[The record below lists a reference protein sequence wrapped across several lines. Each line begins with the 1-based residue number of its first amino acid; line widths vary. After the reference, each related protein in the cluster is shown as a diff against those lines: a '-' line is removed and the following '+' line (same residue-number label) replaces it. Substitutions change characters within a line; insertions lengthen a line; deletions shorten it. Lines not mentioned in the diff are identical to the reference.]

1 MSTPPS
7 DWEVVIGLEVHVQ
20 LHTRAK
26 VFASSPW
33 GFGKEP
39 NEQVDPVV
47 LGLPGTLPVVNREA
61 VEKSI
66 LFGLVVGAS
75 VPEHCSWDRKNY
87 FYPDNPKNYQ
97 LTQKDFPVVV
107 GGQVEIELPGAS
119 RNVMG
124 EHKFIR
130 IHHAHLEEDVGKLS
144 HAGSGSLVDYNRA
157 GVPLLEI
164 VTEPDLRSSAE
175 AEAFLRSLVAMLTQ
189 AGVADCDM
197 EKGQLRCDCNVSI
210 RRRGAEKLGTR
221 TETKNLNSISS
232 VRDTVIYETARQI
245 RELEA
250 GRSITQE
257 TRGWNAELARG
268 YVLRDKED
276 AHDYR
281 YFPDPDLLPV
291 VIEESFL
298 GEVRATLPELPPQKR
313 ERFQSQFGLSA
324 YDANVLATSR
334 EQAYYFE
341 NVAAIGGDAK
351 LAANWV
357 MVELGSLLNKQGLD
371 IDESP
376 VSAELL
382 GGMLQR
388 IKDNTISG
396 KIAKVVFEAMANG
409 EGSADEIIEKRG
421 LKQVTDT
428 GAISAV
434 LDEMLAVGA
443 EVLAHGGH
451 RDRVAA
457 QQLEVVGDVAGAAAE
472 FAAHARHQ
480 EGHVQDVDL
489 VRQDVVLELV
499 LEHHDGVVGQ
509 GAADQGGCHRWG
521 PLGAGAG
528 RPPAKSHM
536 LARRPLQGTG

>member
-281 YFPDPDLLPV
+281 YFPDPDIP
-291 VIEESFL
+291 
-298 GEVRATLPELPPQKR
+298 TLKISRETVARLAKLVPENLYDRQRRYVEK
-313 ERFQSQFGLSA
+313 FGLPYTAAS
-324 YDANVLATSR
+324 VLVNDRALA
-334 EQAYYFE
+334 EWFE
-341 NVAAIGGDAK
+341 AAVAAHPTNPSGIANLVANDLLRD
-351 LAANWV
+351 LAA
-357 MVELGSLLNKQGLD
+357 S
-371 IDESP
+371 
-376 VSAELL
+376 
-382 GGMLQR
+382 
-388 IKDNTISG
+388 
-396 KIAKVVFEAMANG
+396 
-409 EGSADEIIEKRG
+409 
-421 LKQVTDT
+421 
-428 GAISAV
+428 
-434 LDEMLAVGA
+434 
-443 EVLAHGGH
+443 
-451 RDRVAA
+451 
-457 QQLEVVGDVAGAAAE
+457 AGAAA
-472 FAAHARHQ
+472 APVSLSSCPIKPAQLA
-480 EGHVQDVDL
+480 GL
-489 VRQDVVLELV
+489 VKLTD
-499 LEHHDGVVGQ
+499 DGVISKQQAKEVFTEMFKSGQ
-509 GAADQGGCHRWG
+509 DAAAIVDAKGLRQNSDTGELEKIVQEVIAD
-521 PLGAGAG
+521 PAV
-528 RPPAKSHM
+528 AKSIAEYRAGNEKAINALKGPIM
-536 LARRPLQGTG
+536 KRTQGKANPVLIDQLLRKFLG

>member
-1 MSTPPS
+1 MSTAPS

-281 YFPDPDLLPV
+281 YFPDPDIP
-291 VIEESFL
+291 
-298 GEVRATLPELPPQKR
+298 TLKISR
-313 ERFQSQFGLSA
+313 ETVTRLSA
-324 YDANVLATSR
+324 LVPENLYDRQRRYIENLGLPYTAASVLVNDRALA
-334 EQAYYFE
+334 EWFE
-341 NVAAIGGDAK
+341 LAVAAHPTNPSGIANLVANDLLRDLAASATAPVLLSSCLIKPAQLAGLVKLTDDGVISKQQAKEVFTEMFKSGQDAAAIVDAK
-351 LAANWV
+351 
-357 MVELGSLLNKQGLD
+357 GLRQN
-371 IDESP
+371 S
-376 VSAELL
+376 
-382 GGMLQR
+382 
-388 IKDNTISG
+388 
-396 KIAKVVFEAMANG
+396 
-409 EGSADEIIEKRG
+409 
-421 LKQVTDT
+421 DT
-428 GAISAV
+428 GELEKIVQEVIADPAV
-434 LDEMLAVGA
+434 
-443 EVLAHGGH
+443 
-451 RDRVAA
+451 
-457 QQLEVVGDVAGAAAE
+457 
-472 FAAHARHQ
+472 
-480 EGHVQDVDL
+480 
-489 VRQDVVLELV
+489 
-499 LEHHDGVVGQ
+499 
-509 GAADQGGCHRWG
+509 
-521 PLGAGAG
+521 
-528 RPPAKSHM
+528 AKSIAEYRAGNEKAINALKGPIM
-536 LARRPLQGTG
+536 KRTQGKANPVLIDQLLRKFLA

>member
-1 MSTPPS
+1 MSSPSS

-20 LHTRAK
+20 LRTRAK
-26 VFASSPW
+26 VVASSSW
-33 GFGKEP
+33 GFGQEP

-61 VEKSI
+61 VDKAI
-66 LFGLVVGAS
+66 LFGLVVGAE
-75 VPEHCSWDRKNY
+75 VPERCAWDRKNY

-124 EHKFIR
+124 EHKTIR

-197 EKGQLRCDCNVSI
+197 EKGQLRCDCNVSV
-210 RRRGAEKLGTR
+210 RRPGGPLGTR

-250 GRSITQE
+250 GRAITQE

-281 YFPDPDLLPV
+281 YFPDPDIP
-291 VIEESFL
+291 
-298 GEVRATLPELPPQKR
+298 TLKI
-313 ERFQSQFGLSA
+313 
-324 YDANVLATSR
+324 SR
-334 EQAYYFE
+334 ETVARLAKQVPENLYDRQRRYIEKLGLPYTAASVLVNDRALAEWFE
-341 NVAAIGGDAK
+341 AAVAAHPANPSGIANLVANDLLRD
-351 LAANWV
+351 LAA
-357 MVELGSLLNKQGLD
+357 
-371 IDESP
+371 
-376 VSAELL
+376 
-382 GGMLQR
+382 
-388 IKDNTISG
+388 
-396 KIAKVVFEAMANG
+396 
-409 EGSADEIIEKRG
+409 
-421 LKQVTDT
+421 
-428 GAISAV
+428 
-434 LDEMLAVGA
+434 
-443 EVLAHGGH
+443 
-451 RDRVAA
+451 
-457 QQLEVVGDVAGAAAE
+457 AGAAADSDGSAP
-472 FAAHARHQ
+472 AALPLSSCPIKPAQ
-480 EGHVQDVDL
+480 LAGL
-489 VRQDVVLELV
+489 VKLTD
-499 LEHHDGVVGQ
+499 DGVISKQQAKEVFTEMFKSGQ
-509 GAADQGGCHRWG
+509 DAAAIVDAKGLRQNSDTGELEKIVQEVIAD
-521 PLGAGAG
+521 PAV
-528 RPPAKSHM
+528 AKSIAEYRAGNEKAINALKGPIM
-536 LARRPLQGTG
+536 KRTQGKANPGLIDQLLRKALG

>member
-1 MSTPPS
+1 MSTPAS

-210 RRRGAEKLGTR
+210 RRRGVEKLGTR

-281 YFPDPDLLPV
+281 YFPDPDIP
-291 VIEESFL
+291 
-298 GEVRATLPELPPQKR
+298 TLKI
-313 ERFQSQFGLSA
+313 
-324 YDANVLATSR
+324 SR
-334 EQAYYFE
+334 ETVTRLSTLVPENLYDRQRRYIEKLGLPYTAASVLVNDRALAEWFE
-341 NVAAIGGDAK
+341 LAVAAHPANPSGIANLVVNDLLRDLAASATAPVLLSSCLIKPAQLAGLVKLTDDGVISKQQAKEVFTEMFKSGQDAAAIVDAK
-351 LAANWV
+351 
-357 MVELGSLLNKQGLD
+357 GLRQN
-371 IDESP
+371 S
-376 VSAELL
+376 
-382 GGMLQR
+382 
-388 IKDNTISG
+388 
-396 KIAKVVFEAMANG
+396 
-409 EGSADEIIEKRG
+409 
-421 LKQVTDT
+421 DT
-428 GAISAV
+428 GELEKIVQEVIADPAV
-434 LDEMLAVGA
+434 
-443 EVLAHGGH
+443 
-451 RDRVAA
+451 
-457 QQLEVVGDVAGAAAE
+457 
-472 FAAHARHQ
+472 
-480 EGHVQDVDL
+480 
-489 VRQDVVLELV
+489 
-499 LEHHDGVVGQ
+499 
-509 GAADQGGCHRWG
+509 
-521 PLGAGAG
+521 
-528 RPPAKSHM
+528 AKSIAEYRAGNEKAINALKGPIM
-536 LARRPLQGTG
+536 KRTQGKANPVLIDQLLRKFLA

>member
-39 NEQVDPVV
+39 NEQVDQVV

-281 YFPDPDLLPV
+281 YFPDPDIP
-291 VIEESFL
+291 
-298 GEVRATLPELPPQKR
+298 TLKISRETVARLAKLVPENLYDRQRRYVEK
-313 ERFQSQFGLSA
+313 FGLPYTAAS
-324 YDANVLATSR
+324 VLVNDRALA
-334 EQAYYFE
+334 EWFE
-341 NVAAIGGDAK
+341 AAVAAHPTNPSGIANLVANDLLRD
-351 LAANWV
+351 LAA
-357 MVELGSLLNKQGLD
+357 S
-371 IDESP
+371 
-376 VSAELL
+376 
-382 GGMLQR
+382 
-388 IKDNTISG
+388 
-396 KIAKVVFEAMANG
+396 
-409 EGSADEIIEKRG
+409 
-421 LKQVTDT
+421 
-428 GAISAV
+428 
-434 LDEMLAVGA
+434 
-443 EVLAHGGH
+443 
-451 RDRVAA
+451 
-457 QQLEVVGDVAGAAAE
+457 AGAAA
-472 FAAHARHQ
+472 APVSLSSCPIKPAQLA
-480 EGHVQDVDL
+480 GL
-489 VRQDVVLELV
+489 VKLTD
-499 LEHHDGVVGQ
+499 DGVISKQQAKEVFTEMFKSGQ
-509 GAADQGGCHRWG
+509 DAAAIVDAKGLRQNSDTGELEKIVQEVIAD
-521 PLGAGAG
+521 PAV
-528 RPPAKSHM
+528 AKSIAEYRAGNEKAINALKGPIM
-536 LARRPLQGTG
+536 KRTQGKANPVLIDQLLRKFLG

>member
-1 MSTPPS
+1 MSNVPS

-144 HAGSGSLVDYNRA
+144 HTGSGSLVDYNRA

-281 YFPDPDLLPV
+281 YFPDPDIPTLKISRETVARLAKLVPENLYDRQRRYVEKFGLPYTAASVLVNDRALAEWFEAAVAAHPTNPSGIANLIANDLLRDLAASAVAAAAPV
-291 VIEESFL
+291 SLSSCPIKPAQLAGLVKLTDDGVISKQQAKEVFTEMFKSGQDAAAIVDAKGLRQNSDTGELEKIVQEVIADPAVAKSIAEYRAGNEKAINALKGPIMKRTQGKANPVLIDQLLRKFL
-298 GEVRATLPELPPQKR
+298 G
-313 ERFQSQFGLSA
+313 
-324 YDANVLATSR
+324 
-334 EQAYYFE
+334 
-341 NVAAIGGDAK
+341 
-351 LAANWV
+351 
-357 MVELGSLLNKQGLD
+357 
-371 IDESP
+371 
-376 VSAELL
+376 
-382 GGMLQR
+382 
-388 IKDNTISG
+388 
-396 KIAKVVFEAMANG
+396 
-409 EGSADEIIEKRG
+409 
-421 LKQVTDT
+421 
-428 GAISAV
+428 
-434 LDEMLAVGA
+434 
-443 EVLAHGGH
+443 
-451 RDRVAA
+451 
-457 QQLEVVGDVAGAAAE
+457 
-472 FAAHARHQ
+472 
-480 EGHVQDVDL
+480 
-489 VRQDVVLELV
+489 
-499 LEHHDGVVGQ
+499 
-509 GAADQGGCHRWG
+509 
-521 PLGAGAG
+521 
-528 RPPAKSHM
+528 
-536 LARRPLQGTG
+536 

>member
-1 MSTPPS
+1 MSNVPS

-124 EHKFIR
+124 EHKIIR

-197 EKGQLRCDCNVSI
+197 EKGQLRCDCNVSV
-210 RRRGAEKLGTR
+210 RRRGVEKLGTR

-281 YFPDPDLLPV
+281 YFPDPDIP
-291 VIEESFL
+291 
-298 GEVRATLPELPPQKR
+298 TLKISRETVARLAKLVPENLYDRQRRYVEK
-313 ERFQSQFGLSA
+313 FGLPYTAAS
-324 YDANVLATSR
+324 VLVNDRALA
-334 EQAYYFE
+334 EWFE
-341 NVAAIGGDAK
+341 AAVAAHPTNPSGIANLIANDLLRD
-351 LAANWV
+351 LAA
-357 MVELGSLLNKQGLD
+357 S
-371 IDESP
+371 
-376 VSAELL
+376 
-382 GGMLQR
+382 
-388 IKDNTISG
+388 
-396 KIAKVVFEAMANG
+396 
-409 EGSADEIIEKRG
+409 
-421 LKQVTDT
+421 
-428 GAISAV
+428 
-434 LDEMLAVGA
+434 
-443 EVLAHGGH
+443 
-451 RDRVAA
+451 
-457 QQLEVVGDVAGAAAE
+457 AGAAA
-472 FAAHARHQ
+472 APVSLSSCPIKPAQLA
-480 EGHVQDVDL
+480 GL
-489 VRQDVVLELV
+489 VKLTD
-499 LEHHDGVVGQ
+499 DGVISKQQAKEVFTEMFKSGQ
-509 GAADQGGCHRWG
+509 DAAAIVDAKGLRQNSDTGELEKIVQEVIAD
-521 PLGAGAG
+521 PAV
-528 RPPAKSHM
+528 AKSIAEYRAGNEKAINALKGPIM
-536 LARRPLQGTG
+536 KRTQGKANPVLIDQLLRKFLG

>member
-210 RRRGAEKLGTR
+210 RRQGAEKLGTR

-281 YFPDPDLLPV
+281 YFPDPDIP
-291 VIEESFL
+291 
-298 GEVRATLPELPPQKR
+298 TLKISR
-313 ERFQSQFGLSA
+313 ETVTRLSA
-324 YDANVLATSR
+324 LVPENLYDRQRRYIEKLGLPYTAASVLVNDRALA
-334 EQAYYFE
+334 EWFE
-341 NVAAIGGDAK
+341 LAVAAHPTNPSGIANLVANDLLRDLAASATAPVLLSSCLIKPAQLAGLVKLTDDGVISKQQAKEVFTEMFKSGQDAAAIVDAK
-351 LAANWV
+351 
-357 MVELGSLLNKQGLD
+357 GLRQN
-371 IDESP
+371 S
-376 VSAELL
+376 
-382 GGMLQR
+382 
-388 IKDNTISG
+388 
-396 KIAKVVFEAMANG
+396 
-409 EGSADEIIEKRG
+409 
-421 LKQVTDT
+421 DT
-428 GAISAV
+428 GELEKIVQEVIADPAV
-434 LDEMLAVGA
+434 
-443 EVLAHGGH
+443 
-451 RDRVAA
+451 
-457 QQLEVVGDVAGAAAE
+457 
-472 FAAHARHQ
+472 
-480 EGHVQDVDL
+480 
-489 VRQDVVLELV
+489 
-499 LEHHDGVVGQ
+499 
-509 GAADQGGCHRWG
+509 
-521 PLGAGAG
+521 
-528 RPPAKSHM
+528 AKSIAEYRAGNEKAINALKGPIM
-536 LARRPLQGTG
+536 KRTQGKANPVLIDQLLRKFLA

>member
-175 AEAFLRSLVAMLTQ
+175 AEAFLRSLVAMITQ

-210 RRRGAEKLGTR
+210 RRRGTEKLGTR

-257 TRGWNAELARG
+257 TRGWNAELVRG

-281 YFPDPDLLPV
+281 YFPDPDIPTLKISRETVTRLSALVPENLYDRQRRYIANLGLPYTAASVLVNDRALAEWFELAVAAHPANPSGIANLVANDLLRDLAASATAPV
-291 VIEESFL
+291 SLESCLIKPAQLAGLVKLTDEGVISKQQAKEVFTEMFTSGRDAAAIVDAKGLRQNSDTGELEKIVQEVIADPAVAKSIAEYRAGNEKAINALKGPIMKRTQGKANPVLIDQLLRKFL
-298 GEVRATLPELPPQKR
+298 G
-313 ERFQSQFGLSA
+313 
-324 YDANVLATSR
+324 
-334 EQAYYFE
+334 
-341 NVAAIGGDAK
+341 
-351 LAANWV
+351 
-357 MVELGSLLNKQGLD
+357 
-371 IDESP
+371 
-376 VSAELL
+376 
-382 GGMLQR
+382 
-388 IKDNTISG
+388 
-396 KIAKVVFEAMANG
+396 
-409 EGSADEIIEKRG
+409 
-421 LKQVTDT
+421 
-428 GAISAV
+428 
-434 LDEMLAVGA
+434 
-443 EVLAHGGH
+443 
-451 RDRVAA
+451 
-457 QQLEVVGDVAGAAAE
+457 
-472 FAAHARHQ
+472 
-480 EGHVQDVDL
+480 
-489 VRQDVVLELV
+489 
-499 LEHHDGVVGQ
+499 
-509 GAADQGGCHRWG
+509 
-521 PLGAGAG
+521 
-528 RPPAKSHM
+528 
-536 LARRPLQGTG
+536 

>member
-144 HAGSGSLVDYNRA
+144 HMGSGSLVDYNRA

-164 VTEPDLRSSAE
+164 VTEPDLRSFAE

-281 YFPDPDLLPV
+281 YFPDPDIP
-291 VIEESFL
+291 
-298 GEVRATLPELPPQKR
+298 TLKI
-313 ERFQSQFGLSA
+313 
-324 YDANVLATSR
+324 SR
-334 EQAYYFE
+334 ETVTRLAKLVPENLYDRQRRYVEKLGLPYTAASVLVNDRALAEWFE
-341 NVAAIGGDAK
+341 AAVAAHPTNPSGIANLVANDLLRD
-351 LAANWV
+351 LAA
-357 MVELGSLLNKQGLD
+357 S
-371 IDESP
+371 
-376 VSAELL
+376 
-382 GGMLQR
+382 
-388 IKDNTISG
+388 
-396 KIAKVVFEAMANG
+396 
-409 EGSADEIIEKRG
+409 
-421 LKQVTDT
+421 
-428 GAISAV
+428 
-434 LDEMLAVGA
+434 
-443 EVLAHGGH
+443 
-451 RDRVAA
+451 
-457 QQLEVVGDVAGAAAE
+457 AGAAA
-472 FAAHARHQ
+472 APVSLSSCPIKPAQLA
-480 EGHVQDVDL
+480 GL
-489 VRQDVVLELV
+489 VKLTD
-499 LEHHDGVVGQ
+499 DGVISKQQAKEVFTEMFKSGQ
-509 GAADQGGCHRWG
+509 DAAAIVDAKGLRQNSDTGELEKIVQEVIAD
-521 PLGAGAG
+521 PAV
-528 RPPAKSHM
+528 AKSIAEYRAGNEKAINALKGPIM
-536 LARRPLQGTG
+536 KRTQGKANPVLIDQLLRKFLG

>member
-1 MSTPPS
+1 MSNAPS

-281 YFPDPDLLPV
+281 YFPDPDIP
-291 VIEESFL
+291 
-298 GEVRATLPELPPQKR
+298 TLKI
-313 ERFQSQFGLSA
+313 
-324 YDANVLATSR
+324 SR
-334 EQAYYFE
+334 ETVARLAKQVPENLYDRQRRYVEKLGLPYTAASVLVNDRALAEWFE
-341 NVAAIGGDAK
+341 AAVAAHPTNPSGIANLVANDLLRDLAASATAPVSLESCPIKPAQLAGLVKLTDEGVISKQQAKEVFAEMFTSGRDAAAIVDAK
-351 LAANWV
+351 
-357 MVELGSLLNKQGLD
+357 GLRQN
-371 IDESP
+371 S
-376 VSAELL
+376 
-382 GGMLQR
+382 
-388 IKDNTISG
+388 
-396 KIAKVVFEAMANG
+396 
-409 EGSADEIIEKRG
+409 
-421 LKQVTDT
+421 DT
-428 GAISAV
+428 GELEKIVQEVIADPAV
-434 LDEMLAVGA
+434 
-443 EVLAHGGH
+443 
-451 RDRVAA
+451 
-457 QQLEVVGDVAGAAAE
+457 
-472 FAAHARHQ
+472 
-480 EGHVQDVDL
+480 
-489 VRQDVVLELV
+489 
-499 LEHHDGVVGQ
+499 
-509 GAADQGGCHRWG
+509 
-521 PLGAGAG
+521 
-528 RPPAKSHM
+528 AKSIAEYRAGNEKAINALKGPIM
-536 LARRPLQGTG
+536 KRTQGKANPVLIDQLLRKFLA

>member
-39 NEQVDPVV
+39 NEQVDSVV

-175 AEAFLRSLVAMLTQ
+175 AEAFLRSLIAMLTQ

-281 YFPDPDLLPV
+281 YFPDPDIPTLKISRETVTRLSTLVPENLYDRQRRYIEKLGLPYTAASVLVNDRALAEWFELAVAAHPTNPSGIANLVANDLLRDLAASATAPV
-291 VIEESFL
+291 LLSSCLIKPAQLAGLVKLTDDGVISKQQAKEVFTEMFKSGQDAAAIVDAKGLRQNSDTGELEKIVQEVIADPAVAKSIAEYRAGNEKAINALKGPIMKRTQGKANPVLIDQLLRKFL
-298 GEVRATLPELPPQKR
+298 G
-313 ERFQSQFGLSA
+313 
-324 YDANVLATSR
+324 
-334 EQAYYFE
+334 
-341 NVAAIGGDAK
+341 
-351 LAANWV
+351 
-357 MVELGSLLNKQGLD
+357 
-371 IDESP
+371 
-376 VSAELL
+376 
-382 GGMLQR
+382 
-388 IKDNTISG
+388 
-396 KIAKVVFEAMANG
+396 
-409 EGSADEIIEKRG
+409 
-421 LKQVTDT
+421 
-428 GAISAV
+428 
-434 LDEMLAVGA
+434 
-443 EVLAHGGH
+443 
-451 RDRVAA
+451 
-457 QQLEVVGDVAGAAAE
+457 
-472 FAAHARHQ
+472 
-480 EGHVQDVDL
+480 
-489 VRQDVVLELV
+489 
-499 LEHHDGVVGQ
+499 
-509 GAADQGGCHRWG
+509 
-521 PLGAGAG
+521 
-528 RPPAKSHM
+528 
-536 LARRPLQGTG
+536 

>member
-1 MSTPPS
+1 MSTVPS

-20 LHTRAK
+20 LRTRAK

-66 LFGLVVGAS
+66 LFGLVVGAEI
-75 VPEHCSWDRKNY
+75 PERCAWDRKNY

-107 GGQVEIELPGAS
+107 GGQVEIELPGAT

-124 EHKFIR
+124 EHKFVR

-164 VTEPDLRSSAE
+164 VTEPDLRSAAE
-175 AEAFLRSLVAMLTQ
+175 AEAFLRSLVALLTQ

-210 RRRGAEKLGTR
+210 RRRGAAKLGTR

-232 VRDTVIYETARQI
+232 VRDTVIHETARQV

-250 GRSITQE
+250 GRPITQE
-257 TRGWNAELARG
+257 TRGWNAESARG

-281 YFPDPDLLPV
+281 YFPDPDIP
-291 VIEESFL
+291 
-298 GEVRATLPELPPQKR
+298 TLR
-313 ERFQSQFGLSA
+313 I
-324 YDANVLATSR
+324 SR
-334 EQAYYFE
+334 ETVARLAKLVPESLFDRQRRYVDQLGLPYTAASVLVNDRALAEWFE
-341 NVAAIGGDAK
+341 AAVAAHPANPAGIANLVANDLLRDLAAAAGGVTLAACPIRPAQLAGLVKLTDAGVISKQQAKEVFAEMFKSGQDAAAIVDAK
-351 LAANWV
+351 GLRQNSDTD
-357 MVELGSLLNKQGLD
+357 EL
-371 IDESP
+371 E
-376 VSAELL
+376 
-382 GGMLQR
+382 R
-388 IKDNTISG
+388 IVREV
-396 KIAKVVFEAMANG
+396 IA
-409 EGSADEIIEKRG
+409 DP
-421 LKQVTDT
+421 
-428 GAISAV
+428 AV
-434 LDEMLAVGA
+434 
-443 EVLAHGGH
+443 
-451 RDRVAA
+451 
-457 QQLEVVGDVAGAAAE
+457 
-472 FAAHARHQ
+472 
-480 EGHVQDVDL
+480 
-489 VRQDVVLELV
+489 
-499 LEHHDGVVGQ
+499 
-509 GAADQGGCHRWG
+509 
-521 PLGAGAG
+521 
-528 RPPAKSHM
+528 AKSVAEYRAGNEKAINALKGPIM
-536 LARRPLQGTG
+536 KRTQGKANPALIDQLLRRFLA

>member
-124 EHKFIR
+124 EHKIIR

-197 EKGQLRCDCNVSI
+197 EKGQLRCDCNVSV
-210 RRRGAEKLGTR
+210 RRRGVEKLGTR

-281 YFPDPDLLPV
+281 YFPDPDIPTLKISRETVARLAKLVPENLYDRQRRYVEKFGLPYTAASVLVNDRALAEWFEAAVAAHPTNPSGIANLIANDLLRDLAASAVAAAAPV
-291 VIEESFL
+291 SLSSCPIKPAQLAGLVKLTDDGVISKQQAKEVFTEMFKSGQDAAAIVDAKGLRQNSDTGELEKIVQEVIADPAVAKSIAEYRAGNEKAINALKGPIMKRTQGKANPVLIDQLLRKFL
-298 GEVRATLPELPPQKR
+298 G
-313 ERFQSQFGLSA
+313 
-324 YDANVLATSR
+324 
-334 EQAYYFE
+334 
-341 NVAAIGGDAK
+341 
-351 LAANWV
+351 
-357 MVELGSLLNKQGLD
+357 
-371 IDESP
+371 
-376 VSAELL
+376 
-382 GGMLQR
+382 
-388 IKDNTISG
+388 
-396 KIAKVVFEAMANG
+396 
-409 EGSADEIIEKRG
+409 
-421 LKQVTDT
+421 
-428 GAISAV
+428 
-434 LDEMLAVGA
+434 
-443 EVLAHGGH
+443 
-451 RDRVAA
+451 
-457 QQLEVVGDVAGAAAE
+457 
-472 FAAHARHQ
+472 
-480 EGHVQDVDL
+480 
-489 VRQDVVLELV
+489 
-499 LEHHDGVVGQ
+499 
-509 GAADQGGCHRWG
+509 
-521 PLGAGAG
+521 
-528 RPPAKSHM
+528 
-536 LARRPLQGTG
+536 

>member
-1 MSTPPS
+1 MSSSPS

-47 LGLPGTLPVVNREA
+47 LGLPGTLPVVNRDA

-66 LFGLVVGAS
+66 LFGLVVGSS
-75 VPEHCSWDRKNY
+75 VPEQCAWDRKNY

-175 AEAFLRSLVAMLTQ
+175 AEAFLRSLVALLTQ

-257 TRGWNAELARG
+257 TRGWNAELSRG

-281 YFPDPDLLPV
+281 YFPDPDIP
-291 VIEESFL
+291 
-298 GEVRATLPELPPQKR
+298 TLRISRETVARLQKLVPENLYDRQRRYVEK
-313 ERFQSQFGLSA
+313 FGLPFTAASVLV
-324 YDANVLATSR
+324 ANRELA
-334 EQAYYFE
+334 EWFE
-341 NVAAIGGDAK
+341 AAAAAHPTNPQGIANLVTNDLLRD
-351 LAANWV
+351 LAA
-357 MVELGSLLNKQGLD
+357 S
-371 IDESP
+371 
-376 VSAELL
+376 
-382 GGMLQR
+382 GG
-388 IKDNTISG
+388 
-396 KIAKVVFEAMANG
+396 
-409 EGSADEIIEKRG
+409 
-421 LKQVTDT
+421 
-428 GAISAV
+428 
-434 LDEMLAVGA
+434 
-443 EVLAHGGH
+443 
-451 RDRVAA
+451 
-457 QQLEVVGDVAGAAAE
+457 AGAAPADE
-472 FAAHARHQ
+472 VLPAVSLASCPIKPAQ
-480 EGHVQDVDL
+480 LAGL
-489 VRQDVVLELV
+489 VKLTD
-499 LEHHDGVVGQ
+499 DGVISKQQAKEVFAEMFKTGQ
-509 GAADQGGCHRWG
+509 EAVAIVDAKGLRQNSDTGELEKIVQEVIAD
-521 PLGAGAG
+521 PAV
-528 RPPAKSHM
+528 AKSIAEYRAGNEKAINALKGPIM
-536 LARRPLQGTG
+536 KRTQGKANPVLIDQLLRKFLG

>member
-26 VFASSPW
+26 VFATSPW

-144 HAGSGSLVDYNRA
+144 HMGSGSLVDYNRA

-164 VTEPDLRSSAE
+164 VTEPDLRSFAE

-281 YFPDPDLLPV
+281 YFPDPDIP
-291 VIEESFL
+291 
-298 GEVRATLPELPPQKR
+298 TLKI
-313 ERFQSQFGLSA
+313 
-324 YDANVLATSR
+324 SR
-334 EQAYYFE
+334 ETVTRLAKLVPENLYDRQRRYVEKLGLPYTAASVLVNDRALAEWFE
-341 NVAAIGGDAK
+341 AAVAAHPTNPSGIANLVANDLLRD
-351 LAANWV
+351 LAA
-357 MVELGSLLNKQGLD
+357 S
-371 IDESP
+371 
-376 VSAELL
+376 
-382 GGMLQR
+382 
-388 IKDNTISG
+388 
-396 KIAKVVFEAMANG
+396 
-409 EGSADEIIEKRG
+409 
-421 LKQVTDT
+421 
-428 GAISAV
+428 
-434 LDEMLAVGA
+434 
-443 EVLAHGGH
+443 
-451 RDRVAA
+451 
-457 QQLEVVGDVAGAAAE
+457 AGAAA
-472 FAAHARHQ
+472 APVSLSSCPIKPAQLA
-480 EGHVQDVDL
+480 GL
-489 VRQDVVLELV
+489 VKLTD
-499 LEHHDGVVGQ
+499 DGVISKQQAKEVFTEMFKSGQ
-509 GAADQGGCHRWG
+509 DAAAIVDAKGLRQNSDTGELEKIVQEVIAD
-521 PLGAGAG
+521 PAV
-528 RPPAKSHM
+528 AKSIAEYRAGNEKAINALKGPIM
-536 LARRPLQGTG
+536 KRTQGKANPVLIDQLLRKFLG

>member
-1 MSTPPS
+1 MSIPPS

-281 YFPDPDLLPV
+281 YFPDPDIPTLKISRETVTRLAKLVPESLYDRQRRYIDKLGLPYTAASVLVNDRALAEWFELAVAAHPANPSGIANLVANDLLRDLAASAGALDDSGITPV
-291 VIEESFL
+291 SLASCPIKPAQLAGLVKLTDDGVISKQQAKEVFAEMFKSGQDAAAIVDAKGLRQNSDTGELEKIVQEVIADPAVAKSIAEYRAGNEKAINALKGPIMKRTQGKANPVLIDQLLRKFL
-298 GEVRATLPELPPQKR
+298 G
-313 ERFQSQFGLSA
+313 
-324 YDANVLATSR
+324 
-334 EQAYYFE
+334 
-341 NVAAIGGDAK
+341 
-351 LAANWV
+351 
-357 MVELGSLLNKQGLD
+357 
-371 IDESP
+371 
-376 VSAELL
+376 
-382 GGMLQR
+382 
-388 IKDNTISG
+388 
-396 KIAKVVFEAMANG
+396 
-409 EGSADEIIEKRG
+409 
-421 LKQVTDT
+421 
-428 GAISAV
+428 
-434 LDEMLAVGA
+434 
-443 EVLAHGGH
+443 
-451 RDRVAA
+451 
-457 QQLEVVGDVAGAAAE
+457 
-472 FAAHARHQ
+472 
-480 EGHVQDVDL
+480 
-489 VRQDVVLELV
+489 
-499 LEHHDGVVGQ
+499 
-509 GAADQGGCHRWG
+509 
-521 PLGAGAG
+521 
-528 RPPAKSHM
+528 
-536 LARRPLQGTG
+536 

>member
-1 MSTPPS
+1 MSNAPS

-75 VPEHCSWDRKNY
+75 VPERCSWDRKNY

-130 IHHAHLEEDVGKLS
+130 IHHAHLEEDVGKLT

-232 VRDTVIYETARQI
+232 VRDTVIYETARQV

-281 YFPDPDLLPV
+281 YFPDPDIP
-291 VIEESFL
+291 
-298 GEVRATLPELPPQKR
+298 TLKI
-313 ERFQSQFGLSA
+313 
-324 YDANVLATSR
+324 SR
-334 EQAYYFE
+334 ETVTRLAQLVPENLYDRQRRYIENLGLPYTAASVLVNDRALAEWFE
-341 NVAAIGGDAK
+341 LAVAAHPSNPAGIANLVANDLLRD
-351 LAANWV
+351 LAASATAPV
-357 MVELGSLLNKQGLD
+357 LLSSCLIKPAQLAGLVKLTDDGVISKQQAKEVFTEMFKSGQDAAAIVDTKGLRQN
-371 IDESP
+371 S
-376 VSAELL
+376 
-382 GGMLQR
+382 
-388 IKDNTISG
+388 
-396 KIAKVVFEAMANG
+396 
-409 EGSADEIIEKRG
+409 
-421 LKQVTDT
+421 DT
-428 GAISAV
+428 GELEKIVQEVIADPAV
-434 LDEMLAVGA
+434 
-443 EVLAHGGH
+443 
-451 RDRVAA
+451 
-457 QQLEVVGDVAGAAAE
+457 
-472 FAAHARHQ
+472 
-480 EGHVQDVDL
+480 
-489 VRQDVVLELV
+489 
-499 LEHHDGVVGQ
+499 
-509 GAADQGGCHRWG
+509 
-521 PLGAGAG
+521 
-528 RPPAKSHM
+528 AKSIAEYRAGNEKAINALKGPIM
-536 LARRPLQGTG
+536 KRTQGKANPVLIDQLLRKFLA

>member
-1 MSTPPS
+1 MSSSS

-26 VFASSPW
+26 VFASSSW
-33 GFGKEP
+33 GFGQEP

-66 LFGLVVGAS
+66 LFGLVVGAEI
-75 VPEHCSWDRKNY
+75 PARCSWDRKNY

-97 LTQKDFPVVV
+97 LTQKDFPVVI
-107 GGQVEIELPGAS
+107 GGSVEIELPGPS

-124 EHKFIR
+124 EHKHVR

-210 RRRGAEKLGTR
+210 RHPGAPLGTR

-232 VRDTVIYETARQI
+232 VRDTVIFETARQI

-250 GRSITQE
+250 GRTITQE
-257 TRGWNAELARG
+257 TRGWNADLGRG

-281 YFPDPDLLPV
+281 YFPDPDIPTLEL
-291 VIEESFL
+291 S
-298 GEVRATLPELPPQKR
+298 RATVERLAKQVPENLFDRQRRYMDTLGLPFTAASVLVANRELAEWFELSVAAHPANPQGIANLVANDLLR
-313 ERFQSQFGLSA
+313 DLSA
-324 YDANVLATSR
+324 TSGVTTSFEEAAPAPVSLASCPIKPAQLAGLVKLTDEGVISKQQAKEVFAEMFKSGQDA
-334 EQAYYFE
+334 
-341 NVAAIGGDAK
+341 AAIVDAK
-351 LAANWV
+351 
-357 MVELGSLLNKQGLD
+357 GLRQN
-371 IDESP
+371 S
-376 VSAELL
+376 
-382 GGMLQR
+382 
-388 IKDNTISG
+388 
-396 KIAKVVFEAMANG
+396 
-409 EGSADEIIEKRG
+409 
-421 LKQVTDT
+421 DT
-428 GAISAV
+428 GELEKIVQEVIADPAV
-434 LDEMLAVGA
+434 
-443 EVLAHGGH
+443 
-451 RDRVAA
+451 
-457 QQLEVVGDVAGAAAE
+457 
-472 FAAHARHQ
+472 
-480 EGHVQDVDL
+480 
-489 VRQDVVLELV
+489 
-499 LEHHDGVVGQ
+499 
-509 GAADQGGCHRWG
+509 
-521 PLGAGAG
+521 
-528 RPPAKSHM
+528 AKSIAEYRAGNEKAINALKGPIM
-536 LARRPLQGTG
+536 KRTQGKANPGLIDQLLRKALG

>member
-33 GFGKEP
+33 GFGQEP

-97 LTQKDFPVVV
+97 LTQKDFPVVF

-175 AEAFLRSLVAMLTQ
+175 AEAFLRSLVAMITQ

-210 RRRGAEKLGTR
+210 RRRGTEKLGTR

-257 TRGWNAELARG
+257 TRGWNAELVRG

-281 YFPDPDLLPV
+281 YFPDPDIPTLKISRETVTRLSALVPENLYDRQRRYIANLGLPYTAASVLVNDRALAEWFELAVAAHPANPSGIANFVANDLLRDLAASATAPV
-291 VIEESFL
+291 SLESCLIKPAQLAGLVKLTDEGVISKQQAKEVFTEMFTSGRDAAAIVDAKGLRQNSDTGELEKIVQEVIADPAVAKSIAEYRAGNEKAINALKGPIMKRTQGKANPVLIDQLLRKFL
-298 GEVRATLPELPPQKR
+298 G
-313 ERFQSQFGLSA
+313 
-324 YDANVLATSR
+324 
-334 EQAYYFE
+334 
-341 NVAAIGGDAK
+341 
-351 LAANWV
+351 
-357 MVELGSLLNKQGLD
+357 
-371 IDESP
+371 
-376 VSAELL
+376 
-382 GGMLQR
+382 
-388 IKDNTISG
+388 
-396 KIAKVVFEAMANG
+396 
-409 EGSADEIIEKRG
+409 
-421 LKQVTDT
+421 
-428 GAISAV
+428 
-434 LDEMLAVGA
+434 
-443 EVLAHGGH
+443 
-451 RDRVAA
+451 
-457 QQLEVVGDVAGAAAE
+457 
-472 FAAHARHQ
+472 
-480 EGHVQDVDL
+480 
-489 VRQDVVLELV
+489 
-499 LEHHDGVVGQ
+499 
-509 GAADQGGCHRWG
+509 
-521 PLGAGAG
+521 
-528 RPPAKSHM
+528 
-536 LARRPLQGTG
+536 